1 MDIWVSKVLLLYTVL
16 LETALHKYFFLLLFI
31 YLWDRSLEVGSIGQE
46 KNAWI
51 TLLYIVK
58 FPTLKVVK
66 FHSPPQQDMFSND
79 YILSVSEVSS
89 GISV

>member
-46 KNAWI
+46 KNA
-51 TLLYIVK
+51 
-58 FPTLKVVK
+58 
-66 FHSPPQQDMFSND
+66 
-79 YILSVSEVSS
+79 
-89 GISV
+89 